1 MTDKKLG
8 NLADLLG
15 TVVAVSLIII
25 TLDFI
30 EGDGTIWLPLYT
42 LGVVI
47 ITNKINRIMRSKD

>member
-47 ITNKINRIMRSKD
+47 ITNKINRIVRSKD